1 MNLVISGPSGSG
13 KGTLINLL
21 LIDSDF
27 KKSVSYTTRTIR
39 EGEIQGK
46 DYNFVSHEKFK
57 NLLNDDY
64 FFEAIEYGNNFYG
77 IPKQNISLMY
87 NEKNIIFD
95 VIPTTGINIKKESSD
110 TCLVY
115 IIPPNYEELAKRRGN
130 RGNERIKDDIIQLN
144 QAKQNYDY
152 IIINDDIKKAYEEL
166 KMIISIYQNNTII
179 KKLDFMDTFFDN
191 TYNKVYLKNDNSL
204 AKR

>member
-27 KKSVSYTTRTIR
+27 QKYVSYTTRKMR
-39 EGEIQGK
+39 EGEIHGK

-57 NLLNDDY
+57 NLLNNNY
-64 FFEAIEYGNNFYG
+64 FFEAVEYGNNFYG

-87 NEKNIIFD
+87 NEKNVIFD

-115 IIPPNYEELAKRRGN
+115 IIPPDYKELARRRGN

-152 IIINDDIKKAYEEL
+152 IIINDDIQNAYKQL
-166 KMIISIYQNNTII
+166 KMIISIYQNNTIL
-179 KKLDFMDTFFDN
+179 KKIDFMDTFFDD
-191 TYNKVYLKNDNSL
+191 TYNKVYLKNDNSM